1 MGHSLTPTRR
11 ARYVLG
17 SPNMEKTVNRIS
29 ALARRESVEP
39 AGPDDSA
46 GDGRARLRRVES
58 ARLFERGR
66 EVIIV
71 HRDQEYHLRI
81 TKSDKLILTK

>member
-1 MGHSLTPTRR
+1 
-11 ARYVLG
+11 
-17 SPNMEKTVNRIS
+17 MEKTVNRTS
-29 ALARRESVEP
+29 ALARHEAVAP
-39 AGPDDSA
+39 AGPDDGA
-46 GDGRARLRRVES
+46 GDERAPLRRVES

-71 HRDQEYHLRI
+71 HRDQEYRLRI